1 MELEMPRADV
11 LGVLLLMMVII
22 TGPMMASRLRIP
34 GIIGLIIGGWVIG
47 GPGGLELLATDAVP
61 VIKTL
66 GTLGLLYL
74 MFNAG
79 LDLDLA
85 VLKANRAA
93 AVTFGFLSF
102 ALPQVIGTGVSIALG
117 YDVPSALLI
126 GSLWASHTLVTY
138 PVVRAA
144 GLAGN
149 RLVATT
155 VGATAITDTL
165 ALLVLAVVVSVHHG
179 GSPSTIAM
187 QLIIGIITLLVW
199 SNGVLARASR
209 AFFAGAGQHRALRFA
224 WLLGAMLSSACVAEV
239 FGIEGI
245 IGAFAS
251 GLALNRLVPNES
263 PLMERVEFFGAAL
276 LVPSFLV
283 SVGLVID
290 PAVLVQPR
298 TLLLAAVFFGV
309 VLAGKGIAVLL
320 VGRPRGGSRAELG
333 TMFGLS
339 LSQAAATLA
348 AAFVGLDAGI
358 LSARDVNAV
367 LGVVVASLITASLV
381 TERSARSVPAAAE
394 ARGLG
399 RRVMLARMSREQM
412 PRALQIARAVAH
424 ADTGVVDT
432 VVPVASSDPETL
444 ASARAD
450 VAAAHDALM
459 ATGGEGEV
467 SLRVGESTDDAI
479 VSACTEHD
487 ATLLMVP
494 WRDPGA
500 VASAMFGRRDRR
512 LLGAGAP
519 TLLTRFA
526 DADPAR
532 VVLLATYRRT
542 PSAGDLAELS
552 LADATAARIAEAVK
566 LPVVVLHVPASG
578 IAKQFDDGIIALMCM
593 ATAALEAA
601 PHGGAAWLAE
611 HAASGDVV
619 VVGAGLASS
628 VPASQARAVVDQ
640 RHVTLLAASTAGSI
654 DTSGVLTW

>member
-11 LGVLLLMMVII
+11 LGLLLLMLVII
-22 TGPMMASRLRIP
+22 AGPLFAGRLRIP
-34 GIIGLIIGGWVIG
+34 GIIGLIIGGWLIG
-47 GPGGLELLATDAVP
+47 GPGGLELLSADAVP
-61 VIKTL
+61 IIKTL

-79 LDLDLA
+79 LELDLA
-85 VLKANRAA
+85 VLQENRSA
-93 AVTFGFLSF
+93 AVTFGVLSF
-102 ALPQVIGTGVSIALG
+102 ALPQVIGTGVSLALG

-179 GSPSTIAM
+179 GRPSTIAA
-187 QLIIGIITLLVW
+187 QLIIGLITLLVW
-199 SNGVLARASR
+199 SNGVLARTSR
-209 AFFAGAGQHRALRFA
+209 AFFAGAGQHRTLRFA

-251 GLALNRLVPNES
+251 GIALNRLVPNES

-298 TLLLAAVFFGV
+298 TLLLAAVFFAV
-309 VLAGKGIAVLL
+309 VIAGKGLAVLL
-320 VGRPRGGSRAELG
+320 VGRSRGGSRAELG

-358 LSARDVNAV
+358 LSTRDVNAV
-367 LGVVVASLITASLV
+367 LGVVVASLITSSLV
-381 TERSARSVPAAAE
+381 TERSVRGVPAVAE

-399 RRVMLARMSREQM
+399 RRVMIARMGRAQM
-412 PRALQIARAVAH
+412 PRALHIAQAVAH

-444 ASARAD
+444 AAARAD

-479 VSACTEHD
+479 VNACTEHD

-494 WRDPGA
+494 WRDPGT

-512 LLGAGAP
+512 LLGTGAP

-526 DADPAR
+526 DADPTR
-532 VVLLATYRRT
+532 VILLATYRRT
-542 PSAGDLAELS
+542 LSAGERAELA
-552 LADATAARIAEAVK
+552 LADATAARIAEAGK
-566 LPVVVLHVPASG
+566 LPVVALHMPSSG
-578 IAKQFDDGIIALMCM
+578 IATQLDADTLALTCLSSG
-593 ATAALEAA
+593 TLEVA
-601 PHGGAAWLAE
+601 PDGGAVWLAE
-611 HAASGDVV
+611 HAAAGDVV
-619 VVGAGLASS
+619 VVGAGLAGS
-628 VPASQARAVVDQ
+628 VPAAQARAVVDQ
-640 RHVTLLAASTAGSI
+640 RHVTLLAASPAGSAG
-654 DTSGVLTW
+654 TSGVLTW